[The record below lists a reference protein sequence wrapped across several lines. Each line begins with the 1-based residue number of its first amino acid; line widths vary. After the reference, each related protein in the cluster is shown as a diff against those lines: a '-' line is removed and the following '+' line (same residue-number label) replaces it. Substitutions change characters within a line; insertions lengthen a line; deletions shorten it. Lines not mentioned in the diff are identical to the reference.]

1 MSLITCTKEQ
11 TPIIVW
17 TTCCLIHVRHYLP
30 YSSFNLIQ
38 LYSMDNKIKMR
49 LKRFRF
55 GWDGGR
61 QGQHILIVTQNKIRL
76 SKLQCMNGN
85 EWDHV

>member
-1 MSLITCTKEQ
+1 M
-11 TPIIVW
+11 V
-17 TTCCLIHVRHYLP
+17 
-30 YSSFNLIQ
+30 
-38 LYSMDNKIKMR
+38 NKIKMR
-49 LKRFRF
+49 LKHFRF

-76 SKLQCMNGN
+76 LKLQCMNGN